1 MGEGALLPERLR
13 LVREYF
19 GGAFSVD
26 LITGLPGQDRGVL
39 REDLEK
45 LLVFTPGHVSLYA
58 LTPAAGTPLGEDP
71 RYTALLPPADEAD
84 RLWLMGRDF
93 LEQAGY
99 AQYEV
104 SNFALPGRES
114 AHNIRY
120 WRMENWL
127 GLGAAA
133 SGTIIDDHSGRGI
146 RYTIGADT
154 EAYLNASVADRTP
167 TPPGSPLVFTE
178 DLDPLT
184 LMRETCLMG
193 FRYLAGPDPLLF
205 ARRFRRDIGECIP
218 GTLARWRGRGLLRP
232 DKIALTREGLLF
244 LNPFLAECFEEL

>member
-1 MGEGALLPERLR
+1 
-13 LVREYF
+13 
-19 GGAFSVD
+19 VD